1 MTTIVTDECSQPNL
15 EGKPDKVSNLW
26 PRSWLKTDFPVLQNA
41 FGRSLRG
48 TASADAQRT
57 PSSSREYAEAAC
69 ADWSTQSALLLGR
82 QPPRGEQWATSLRS
96 TTATWLS
103 LQLSESHHNS
113 RCERY
118 PKGQEAVWASA
129 SSCAWR
135 RNNKSRP
142 IKHADVRASPL
153 SRGAAR
159 RDTAAKA
166 GLLHGNW

>member
-1 MTTIVTDECSQPNL
+1 MRQPPRGGWWTTTATVADECSQPYL
-15 EGKPDKVSNLW
+15 VGKLRQGTQSLAQFMALN
-26 PRSWLKTDFPVLQNA
+26 RT

-82 QPPRGEQWATSLRS
+82 QPPRGEQLATSLRS

-103 LQLSESHHNS
+103 LQSWESHHGS
-113 RCERY
+113 RRERY
-118 PKGQEAVWASA
+118 PKARKPCGRMLPHGLRS
-129 SSCAWR
+129 

-142 IKHADVRASPL
+142 IKHANVRASP
-153 SRGAAR
+153 
-159 RDTAAKA
+159 
-166 GLLHGNW
+166 